1 MKQILVLLFLIFF
14 FNLTRLEEEVYITG
28 NIDEW
33 QLVDDIPNKDYR
45 YIKKWSKDSTV
56 RFYCFRQ
63 NSLLYC
69 VGAKY
74 LMADKFSWNPKYLNR
89 ELLPKL

>member
-1 MKQILVLLFLIFF
+1 MKQISVLLFLIFF

-28 NIDEW
+28 NIDKW
-33 QLVDDIPNKDYR
+33 QLVDDIPNKDYQ
-45 YIKKWSKDSTV
+45 YIKKWSKDSTI

-69 VGAKY
+69 VGARY
-74 LMADKFSWNPKYLNR
+74 LMADKFIWNPKYLNR
-89 ELLPKL
+89 DNLPKP